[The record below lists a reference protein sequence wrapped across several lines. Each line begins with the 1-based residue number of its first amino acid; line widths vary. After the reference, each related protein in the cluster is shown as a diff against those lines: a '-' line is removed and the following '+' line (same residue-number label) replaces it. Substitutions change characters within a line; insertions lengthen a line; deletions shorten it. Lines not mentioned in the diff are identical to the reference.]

1 VVGGFIV
8 ILLIKQQVMSLR
20 DFNNACEHTK
30 RELRNEAISYFK
42 YWYTNGV
49 GHFKITDKHRRILEQ
64 KLYIID

>member
-1 VVGGFIV
+1 
-8 ILLIKQQVMSLR
+8 MSLR